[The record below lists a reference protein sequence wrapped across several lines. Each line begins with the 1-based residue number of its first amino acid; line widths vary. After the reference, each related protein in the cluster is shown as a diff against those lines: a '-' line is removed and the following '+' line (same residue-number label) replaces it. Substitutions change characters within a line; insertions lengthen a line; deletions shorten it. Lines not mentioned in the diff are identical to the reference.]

1 MSRILIERPEGDNIS
16 GIYRRI
22 ILMPVAAITD
32 YEQGLSNFVGEEDF
46 SVNDF
51 NPTIYVLEA
60 IQNSP
65 TVSDQVSQTPAGQ
78 VHNLEFSFRL
88 PTHSPIIQ
96 ARLRRMM
103 DIRYFVVFFRDFNT
117 EPDNKRWRVWGT
129 KENPMELSYTQRS
142 NPLDQTLKLTG
153 QVENL
158 PWFDINLNPEDV
170 FM

>member
-1 MSRILIERPEGDNIS
+1 MSRIVIERPEADNIS
-16 GIYRRI
+16 GIYRRLL
-22 ILMPVAAITD
+22 LMPLAAITE
-32 YEQGLSNFVGEEDF
+32 YAPGLANFVDPEDF

-60 IQNSP
+60 IPNTP
-65 TVSDQVSQTPAGQ
+65 IVSDQASQTPAGQ
-78 VHNLEFSFRL
+78 VHNLEFSFRV
-88 PTHSPIIQ
+88 PSHSPMIQ
-96 ARLRRMM
+96 ANLRRLMQ
-103 DIRYFVVFFRDFNT
+103 IRYFVVFFRDFNT
-117 EPDNKRWRVWGT
+117 ETDNKRWRVWGT

-142 NPLDQTLKLTG
+142 SPMDQTLKLTG